1 MVVVRRGRSC
11 PSALRVRRR
20 IFLLLRFRHGSDSRS
35 GFFRFGFDAGGCLQ
49 GEKVEGCCSVEV
61 FLPEVSLAPS
71 KVAAPAVKGGV
82 AAAVVMEVMRTVT
95 GLIWSCPGAPE
106 RVGYVDTP
114 C

>member
-1 MVVVRRGRSC
+1 
-11 PSALRVRRR
+11 
-20 IFLLLRFRHGSDSRS
+20 
-35 GFFRFGFDAGGCLQ
+35 
-49 GEKVEGCCSVEV
+49 V